1 VSIGKVIL
9 VGAGPGDEG
18 LLTIKGKRWIE
29 RADVVIYD
37 HLANSQL
44 VRFAKSEAELIYV
57 GKKSGSFVLS
67 QDQINKLLIEKAQE
81 GKTVVR
87 LKGGDPF
94 IFGRGGEEV
103 QELSNAKIPFSIVPG
118 VTSPVGVSAYA
129 GIPLTHRDCAS
140 TISIVTGSVGNS
152 PDSLPIDWEELA
164 KWPGT
169 LVFLMGARKL
179 KSIAEN
185 LIRYGKKPETPIAVI
200 QWGTLPKQKTWT
212 SVLGGIV
219 KTIDKQTIK
228 PPALTIVG
236 DVVALKNTLDW
247 YETLP
252 LFGKNV
258 VITRPEEQSEGFREL
273 LLEQGAN
280 PIPIPVIKTFPPESW
295 DLLDIAINRLDSYYG
310 LIFTSVNGV
319 RYFIERLHFLDKD
332 IRELKGVRLYA
343 IGPKT
348 AKAVKDLGIKVD
360 VVPENYVAE
369 SLLESIGK
377 EPLDGKRFLLPRAT
391 VARETL
397 PDELRNKGAEI
408 DVAPAYQTL
417 PPQEVDSEI
426 LEKIKAGEID
436 VITFTASS
444 TVDNFVSLVGHNSL
458 SALKDV
464 VIACIGP
471 ITAKTAEKHG
481 LTPTVIPEK
490 YTVESLVLA
499 LENYYSSK

>member
-18 LLTIKGKRWIE
+18 LLTIKGKRWLE

-44 VRFAKSEAELIYV
+44 IRFAKSEAELIYV

-67 QDQINKLLIEKAQE
+67 QEQINKLLIEKAQE
-81 GKTVVR
+81 GKIVVR

-103 QELSNAKIPFSIVPG
+103 QELSNAKIPFFIVPG

-129 GIPLTHRDCAS
+129 GIPLTHRDRAS

-212 SVLGGIV
+212 SVLGDIV
-219 KTIDKQTIK
+219 VTIENQTIK

-236 DVVALKNTLDW
+236 DVVELKDTLDW
-247 YETLP
+247 YEKLP
-252 LFGKNV
+252 LFGKNI

-273 LLEQGAN
+273 LLEQGAS
-280 PIPIPVIKTFPPESW
+280 PISFPVIKTFPPESW
-295 DLLDIAINRLDSYYG
+295 DLLDTAINQLDSYHG

-348 AKAVKDLGIKVD
+348 EQAVRDLGIKVD

-369 SLLESIGK
+369 SLIESIGK
-377 EPLDGKRFLLPRAT
+377 EPLNGKRFLLPRAT

-397 PDELRNKGAEI
+397 PNELRKSGAEI

-417 PPQEVDSEI
+417 PPKKVDPEI

-444 TVDNFVSLVGHNSL
+444 TVDNFMNLIGKDSL
-458 SALKDV
+458 SALKNV

-490 YTVESLVLA
+490 YTVDSLVLA
-499 LENYYSSK
+499 LENYYSPK

>member
-1 VSIGKVIL
+1 VSIGRVIL

-18 LLTIKGKRWIE
+18 LLTIKGKRWLE

-37 HLANSQL
+37 HLANPQMT
-44 VRFAKSEAELIYV
+44 RFARPEAELIYV
-57 GKKSGSFVLS
+57 GKKSGSFILS
-67 QDQINKLLIEKAQE
+67 QDKINELLVEKAQE
-81 GKTVVR
+81 GKIVVR

-103 QELSNAKIPFSIVPG
+103 QVLSTAKIPFTIVPG
-118 VTSPVGVSAYA
+118 ITSPVGVSAYA
-129 GIPLTHRDCAS
+129 GIPLTHRDSAS
-140 TISIVTGSVGNS
+140 TISIVTGSVGNA
-152 PDSLPIDWEELA
+152 PDSIPIDWEELA

-212 SVLGGIV
+212 SILGDIV
-219 KTIDKQTIK
+219 QTVEKQIIK

-236 DVVALKNTLDW
+236 DVVALKDTLDW

-252 LFGKNV
+252 LFGKNIL
-258 VITRPEEQSEGFREL
+258 ITRPAEQSEGFREL
-273 LLEQGAN
+273 LLEDGAN
-280 PIPIPVIKTFPPESW
+280 PILFPVIKTYPPESW
-295 DLLDIAINRLDSYYG
+295 SALDSAIDRLDSYHG

-319 RYFIERLHFLDKD
+319 RYFMERLHFLDKD

-348 AKAVKDLGIKVD
+348 AKAVRDLGIKVD

-377 EPLDGKRFLLPRAT
+377 EPLNGKRFLLPRAT

-397 PDELRNKGAEI
+397 PEELRKNGAEI

-417 PPQEVDSEI
+417 PPKEVDSEI
-426 LEKIKAGEID
+426 LAKIKAGEID

-444 TVDNFVSLVGHNSL
+444 TVDNFVNLIGRNSL
-458 SALKDV
+458 SALKNV

-471 ITAKTAEKHG
+471 ITAKTAENYG

-499 LENYYSSK
+499 LESYFASK

>member
-1 VSIGKVIL
+1 MSVGKVVL

-18 LLTIKGKRWIE
+18 LLTIKGKRCLE
-29 RADVVIYD
+29 QADVVVYD
-37 HLANSQL
+37 HLANAQMT
-44 VRFAKSEAELIYV
+44 RFSRSDAELIYV
-57 GKKSGSFVLS
+57 GKKSGSFILS
-67 QDQINKLLIEKAQE
+67 QDDINKLLIEKAQT
-81 GKTVVR
+81 GKLVVR

-94 IFGRGGEEV
+94 VFGRGGEEV
-103 QELSNAKIPFSIVPG
+103 QALSEAKIPFSIVPG
-118 VTSPVGVSAYA
+118 VTSAVGVSAYA
-129 GIPLTHRDCAS
+129 GIPLTHRERAS
-140 TISIVTGSVGNS
+140 TISIVTGSVGNA
-152 PDSLPIDWEELA
+152 PDSLPIDWKELA

-185 LIRYGKKPETPIAVI
+185 LIKYGKKPETPIAVI

-212 SVLGGIV
+212 SVLGDIV
-219 KTIDKQTIK
+219 QTVEKHTIK

-236 DVVALKNTLDW
+236 DVVALKDTLDW

-252 LFGKNV
+252 LFGKNI

-273 LLEQGAN
+273 LLEKGAN
-280 PIPIPVIKTFPPESW
+280 PISFPVIKTYPPESW
-295 DLLDIAINRLDSYYG
+295 SLLDDAIGRLSSYHG

-319 RYFIERLHFLDKD
+319 SYFLDRLHFLDKD

-377 EPLDGKRFLLPRAT
+377 EPVKGKRFLLPRAT
-391 VARETL
+391 IARETL
-397 PDELRNKGAEI
+397 PNELRKNGAKI

-417 PPQEVDSEI
+417 ANKDVDKEA
-426 LEKIKAGEID
+426 LKKIMDGEID

-444 TVDNFVSLVGHNSL
+444 TVDNFFKLAGKDSL
-458 SALKDV
+458 SSLKNV
-464 VIACIGP
+464 VVACIGP

-490 YTVESLVLA
+490 YTIESLVLA
-499 LENYYSSK
+499 LENHYSSK